1 MAVESPAPAP
11 EDMSVSDSVELPSN
25 SQQQAD
31 FATWEKELN
40 ETPVVKVT
48 GADFL
53 ESLLDELPEFDQDGI
68 AFSHMPEKSVSLI
81 ESKLPASARQN
92 GAILSIIYE
101 VEDLAPQFLGYIMG
115 SGRTW
120 WFVTFEEAMNS
131 NIDYVA
137 GFARGYVEEKLW
149 QYTAF

>member
-1 MAVESPAPAP
+1 MAAEAIAPPSPEFVEHVPASDMTAQQVVDISRDAKIVDQSIISEGTLSPSEIVSFLSP
-11 EDMSVSDSVELPSN
+11 EDAEV
-25 SQQQAD
+25 AD
-31 FATWEKELN
+31 
-40 ETPVVKVT
+40 
-48 GADFL
+48 GM
-53 ESLLDELPEFDQDGI
+53 LLFQ
-68 AFSHMPEKSVSLI
+68 MPEESMTLI
-81 ESKLPASARQN
+81 DSKLPASARQN

-101 VEDLAPQFLGYIMG
+101 IEDLAPQFLGYIMG